1 MIKKV
6 LSALV
11 AISLILTYGTIA
23 FADSDMSVTAILD
36 ISSGKVSLS
45 GYADSLVSITV
56 AESDVTFENYMTE
69 LDKCIFFGFVSP
81 EDGQFRQSF
90 QVPSSAPGGKYVVY
104 VSSDSDDAQTSFM
117 KPGDVSEDVL
127 DLVNT
132 AADGE
137 ELKSVAEANSDP
149 LGIDKDHPQ
158 YTDVSAYAY
167 DIIFASGKDYES
179 SGEFYEDYTAA
190 YAISLIAQGA
200 DAKDALKQNAVHLG
214 ISYLADFE
222 NDDRLDDD
230 IKLELLNLIQGKDW
244 EDMMKASDDIASVFG
259 EEFKNLKAVASVRMC
274 NTRVQL
280 QSVIEE
286 DFKEEFSFIK
296 ENSKYKKL
304 KNADKVYEEMIKTSD
319 GSLTLDDVK
328 NIFESAVSKVYKSEN
343 KETSSGGGGGG
354 GGGGGSIRDEKP
366 AIGISS
372 SFDQSEDKK
381 EDAEKKE
388 DDGFAFSDLSK
399 EYWGYEAIDTLTKK
413 GIIKGYEDSSFRP
426 EGLITRAEFAKLM
439 VSLCED
445 AKVNFENEAL
455 VFDDVNSYDWY
466 YDSVQKASGLGI
478 IKGADG
484 KFNPQSVITRQDAA
498 LMIHRVLSLMGKS
511 VQGSKEFSDSE
522 NISDYAKDAVLS
534 LASEGY
540 INGVGD
546 GTFAPLSNLTR
557 AQAAQIIYN
566 VVK

>member
-179 SGEFYEDYTAA
+179 SGEFYEDYNAA

-214 ISYLADFE
+214 ISYSADFE

-230 IKLELLNLIQGKDW
+230 IKLELLSLIQGKDW

-274 NTRVQL
+274 DTRVQL

-286 DFKEEFSFIK
+286 DFKEEFSFVK

-304 KNADKVYEEMIKTSD
+304 KNADKVYEEMIKSSKNSKTPE
-319 GSLTLDDVK
+319 DVK
-328 NIFESAVSKVYKSEN
+328 KLFESAVSKVYKSEN
-343 KETSSGGGGGG
+343 SDTSSGGGGGG
-354 GGGGGSIRDEKP
+354 GGNFGYEEKP
-366 AIGISS
+366 TVGISS
-372 SFDQSEDKK
+372 SYGNDEDKTAEDK
-381 EDAEKKE
+381 ENVS
-388 DDGFAFSDLSK
+388 AFSDVEK
-399 EYWGYEAIDTLTKK
+399 NYWGYEAIDTLTKK

-445 AKVNFENEAL
+445 ANVTFENEAL
-455 VFDDVNSYDWY
+455 VFDDVNSYEWY

-484 KFNPQSVITRQDAA
+484 KVNPQSVITRQDAA

-540 INGVGD
+540 INGVGN
-546 GTFAPLSNLTR
+546 GSFAPLSNLTR

-566 VVK
+566 VIK